1 MIKYLVVILIAVRLT
16 TKTDSKIQLPHF
28 QIPKDVGGYLD
39 SVIETYYKLA
49 KPATPKEYYE
59 ANRNLKG
66 FAQAQRGLFFLKFLG
81 IMEAA
86 ERGRYKLSTAGTPI
100 GQHLK
105 AKRTE
110 DAKRSWQKL
119 LMEHSLYGK
128 LRDYFKGAGEVGTG
142 EGFGDYLSKHG
153 ADVDQKYVRSGGQ
166 KLCMLFASKGLIR
179 YKEDDDTFTLEE
191 VKAPVPTPPSGKTPP
206 EAAVTPGAAMS
217 YHIEINI
224 NVDAS
229 TPPELA
235 SKLFEF
241 YWTTKKPE
249 SGKK

>member
-1 MIKYLVVILIAVRLT
+1 MVILIAVRLA

-28 QIPKDVGGYLD
+28 QIPKNIGEYLD

-49 KPATPKEYYE
+49 KPATPKEYYQ

-66 FAQAQRGLFFLKFLG
+66 FAQAQRGLFFLKYIG

-86 ERGRYKLSTAGTPI
+86 ERGKYKLSTTGTPI

-105 AKRTE
+105 AKRAD

-119 LMEHSLYGK
+119 LMEHPLYMK
-128 LRDYFKGAGEVGTG
+128 LKDYFKGAGEVGTG

-153 ADVDQKYVRSGGQ
+153 ANVDKKYVKSGGQ

-179 YKEDDDTFTLEE
+179 YKEDEDTFTLED
-191 VKAPVPTPPSGKTPP
+191 VKAPVPTPPWEKTPP
-206 EAAVTPGAAMS
+206 EGAVTPGAAMT
-217 YHIEINI
+217 YRIEINI
-224 NVDAS
+224 NVDAN

-241 YWTTKKPE
+241 YWTTKKAE